1 MSEAITNGENGQ
13 TTQPL
18 RIPAPRGNGYVTP
31 IRSTAR
37 GQELAAIRW
46 AKHRKA
52 AADGVARRVGA
63 VATAEDQAI
72 MDAAKG
78 ESGRAVAAYGIL
90 SGIQAERAYM
100 DGDPQSFRAVRMA
113 LGADVGAPVRG
124 ENEGGIGVGVDTQSA
139 RDMAELLAAYRAWRD
154 GRAGSGGDNS
164 NYSNQSDDD
173 GNGNGSEGE

>member
-1 MSEAITNGENGQ
+1 MSEETMNGENGQ

-37 GQELAAIRW
+37 GQELAATRW
-46 AKHRKA
+46 AKHRKG

-63 VATAEDQAI
+63 VATAEDQAV

-90 SGIQAERAYM
+90 AGIQGERAYM
-100 DGDPQSFRAVRMA
+100 DGDPQSFRAVRAA
-113 LGADVGAPVRG
+113 LGADVGASVRG
-124 ENEGGIGVGVDTQSA
+124 ASESGIGVG
-139 RDMAELLAAYRAWRD
+139 EI
-154 GRAGSGGDNS
+154 GRASCRERG
-164 NYSNQSDDD
+164 
-173 GNGNGSEGE
+173 